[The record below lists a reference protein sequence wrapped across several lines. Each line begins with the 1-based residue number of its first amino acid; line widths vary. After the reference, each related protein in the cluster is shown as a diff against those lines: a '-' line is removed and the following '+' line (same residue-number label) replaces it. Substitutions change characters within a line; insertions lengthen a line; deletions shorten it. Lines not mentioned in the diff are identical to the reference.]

1 MLQFVII
8 INVVGHDVSM
18 EVLWDNELILQ
29 DEKETDERAIACRES
44 LRQVEDCCP
53 AQHITLEH
61 NKRNE
66 VNI

>member
-29 DEKETDERAIACRES
+29 DEKETDERAIACREP
-44 LRQVEDCCP
+44 LGQVEDCCP

-61 NKRNE
+61 NKCNE